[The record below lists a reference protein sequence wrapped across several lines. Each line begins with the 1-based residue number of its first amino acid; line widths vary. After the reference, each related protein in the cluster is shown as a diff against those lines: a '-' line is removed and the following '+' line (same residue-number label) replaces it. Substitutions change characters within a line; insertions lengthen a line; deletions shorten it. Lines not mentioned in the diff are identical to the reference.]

1 MNGVYTS
8 CGHGCGFLSVDFYR
22 QAALLKG
29 LRSIEEQLRRS
40 CQDRGSLQAYCFEM
54 IKVCQALQSIDFKF
68 MN

>member
-1 MNGVYTS
+1 MDGVYTS
-8 CGHGCGFLSVDFYR
+8 RGQGCGFLSVDFYR

-29 LRSIEEQLRRS
+29 GRSIEEQLRRS

-54 IKVCQALQSIDFKF
+54 IKACQALQSIDFKF